1 MIAASWTDLT
11 PIIIAVVGGG
21 GIIGAVVAFI
31 KVRPEAGQIAV
42 SASQGALVVQTG
54 VITTLREE
62 VDRANGKLEHM
73 SRRMM
78 ALEAETAKVD
88 QLRERVDELEKEK
101 TRLRGDNTR
110 LRRRVDAL
118 EKQIRDLG
126 HQPVENGGE

>member
-1 MIAASWTDLT
+1 MLADWTDLT
-11 PIIIAVVGGG
+11 PIIIAIVGGG

-42 SASQGALVVQTG
+42 TASQGALIVQTG
-54 VITTLREE
+54 VIGTLREE
-62 VDRANGKLEHM
+62 VDRANAKLEHM
-73 SRRMM
+73 SNRMI

-101 TRLRGDNTR
+101 SRLRGDNTR
-110 LRRRVDAL
+110 LQRRVTVL

-126 HQPVENGGE
+126 HQPIENGGE

>member
-1 MIAASWTDLT
+1 MMIAAWTDLT
-11 PIIIAVVGGG
+11 PVIIAIVGGG
-21 GIIGAVVAFI
+21 GIIGAVVAFL

-42 SASQGALVVQTG
+42 QASQGALIVQSG
-54 VITTLREE
+54 VIDTLREE
-62 VDRANGKLEHM
+62 MKRATEQLEHM
-73 SRRMM
+73 RNRML

-88 QLRERVDELEKEK
+88 QLRERVDELEREK

-110 LRRRVDAL
+110 LQKRVASL